1 MSGKEKVDIY
11 TIPPNFA
18 ESGKWFSGRIDAG
31 NAVEAAILSLFL
43 VKLLLELPIDGEMK
57 IYAGVIFILPVTIFA
72 VIGVQGERLTLF
84 LFHVLCFLKK
94 RRVLEKPSGKYQL
107 ERKRRIERRKRRAE
121 RRNLKRKGGN
131 GDQSGNQRTG
141 SKATR
146 GTKRRKANTKRG
158 ADPSAE
164 AEKS

>member
-107 ERKRRIERRKRRAE
+107 ERRKRRAE

-141 SKATR
+141 SKAAR
-146 GTKRRKANTKRG
+146 GTKRRKANAKRG

-164 AEKS
+164 AKKS

>member
-1 MSGKEKVDIY
+1 MSDKERVDIY

-43 VKLLLELPIDGEMK
+43 VRLLLELPIDGEMK

-84 LFHVLCFLKK
+84 LFHVLCFLKR
-94 RRVLEKPSGKYQL
+94 RRVLTKPSGKYQL
-107 ERKRRIERRKRRAE
+107 ERKRRIERRNRRMKKRMLR
-121 RRNLKRKGGN
+121 KKGGN
-131 GDQSGNQRTG
+131 GDKPGNQRTG
-141 SKATR
+141 SKIKR
-146 GTKRRKANTKRG
+146 GEKRRKANAKG
-158 ADPSAE
+158 GKAPPAE
-164 AEKS
+164 AEES